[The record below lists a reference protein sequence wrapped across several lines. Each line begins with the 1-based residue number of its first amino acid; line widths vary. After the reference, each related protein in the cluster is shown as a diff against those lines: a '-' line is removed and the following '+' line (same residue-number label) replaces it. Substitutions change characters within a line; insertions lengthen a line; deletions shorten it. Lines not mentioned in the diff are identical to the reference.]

1 MGNLTFSYEGYWQC
15 RQATDPDPS
24 DDPRGASGYTFAVGW
39 ENDLDQ
45 IIRLQ
50 QDEIDPR
57 DFRVVSGDRSS
68 ERFGVFVTQVTY
80 ENAPWGPGQA
90 LQGGKVRWL
99 PAGEPD
105 TGPRFEMRNTIIYHP
120 VTNGIFM
127 PIVPFGIQ
135 ITDPTEAVLLSRDD
149 PLDPDHPEREIWQ
162 IADVE
167 VYRRRCP
174 QRFVGQSDEA
184 IEAIGLGAPAHAMVA
199 FNEYFQ
205 KRKEWLQLAISGVQS
220 QHTLGQ
226 ISDEEHRVQRQ
237 ALEMRLFALTFK
249 DSFEDRL
256 GLQAEWEFDL
266 LGAQIKVRG
275 EETLGGRV
283 AQDRPWHVRFW
294 MGGFDGDLHRGYMR
308 GTLTVP
314 FEPNP
319 AEG

>member
-1 MGNLTFSYEGYWQC
+1 
-15 RQATDPDPS
+15 
-24 DDPRGASGYTFAVGW
+24 
-39 ENDLDQ
+39 
-45 IIRLQ
+45 
-50 QDEIDPR
+50 
-57 DFRVVSGDRSS
+57 
-68 ERFGVFVTQVTY
+68 
-80 ENAPWGPGQA
+80 
-90 LQGGKVRWL
+90 
-99 PAGEPD
+99 
-105 TGPRFEMRNTIIYHP
+105 MRNTIIYHP

-127 PIVPFGIQ
+127 PIVPFRIQ

-226 ISDEEHRVQRQ
+226 ISDEEHHVQRQ

-266 LGAQIKVRG
+266 LGAQIEVRG

-283 AQDRPWHVRFW
+283 ARDRPWHVRFW

-319 AEG
+319 AEGLLSADDADGRR